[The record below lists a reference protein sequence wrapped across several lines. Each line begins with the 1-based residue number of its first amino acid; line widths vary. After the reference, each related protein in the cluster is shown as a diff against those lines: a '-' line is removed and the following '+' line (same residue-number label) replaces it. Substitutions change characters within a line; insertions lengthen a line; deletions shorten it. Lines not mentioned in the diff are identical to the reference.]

1 VPTRENAGA
10 SERASLRFD
19 PRSHERYR
27 ETIRTDEPD
36 DDLLPARLARCAGFG
51 MGMRI
56 GGAVKTFA
64 R

>member
-1 VPTRENAGA
+1 MNPTMT
-10 SERASLRFD
+10 SF
-19 PRSHERYR
+19 
-27 ETIRTDEPD
+27 
-36 DDLLPARLARCAGFG
+36 PARLARCAGFG